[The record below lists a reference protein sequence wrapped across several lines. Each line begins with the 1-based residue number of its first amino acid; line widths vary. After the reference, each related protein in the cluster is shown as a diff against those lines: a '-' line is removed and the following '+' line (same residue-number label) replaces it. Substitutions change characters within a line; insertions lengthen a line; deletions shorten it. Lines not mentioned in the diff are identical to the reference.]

1 MMNKSGKDKDK
12 MSISVYLL
20 CSHVLLVYFKEAQL
34 RSLQACYH
42 ICICKVEES
51 GSKAQWA
58 EYLLYLD
65 SMVEDGLLRFIIMFV
80 KCFIKLTFF

>member
-1 MMNKSGKDKDK
+1 
-12 MSISVYLL
+12 MSPHCILWYGMVLYFIWSDCTVSHCYVPLL
-20 CSHVLLVYFKEAQL
+20 QRAGELPRSASSHF
-34 RSLQACYH
+34 H

-65 SMVEDGLLRFIIMFV
+65 SMVEDGLLRFIIMLV
-80 KCFIKLTFF
+80 KYIIN